1 MPDLRSDAESL
12 PRARPEVHV
21 ALRDEG
27 SPVLCDPDP
36 SHLASTM
43 VLLMQLKQ
51 VPFRVIAEFRMS
63 VEPLISH
70 MAAERI
76 SSEALAELAQ
86 TVSQMSG
93 DLDDEHSFLE
103 ANERFHDVIAWSSG
117 NAMFGYIIDSVL
129 GIMDGSTI
137 GIDYPL
143 HRRKAILNA
152 HENILHA
159 LAAHD
164 PEQSQARMREHIE
177 AYMTYAQRKFPEVMG
192 KVIRWDRLSF

>member
-12 PRARPEVHV
+12 PRALPEVHV

-103 ANERFHDVIAWSSG
+103 ANERFHV
-117 NAMFGYIIDSVL
+117 
-129 GIMDGSTI
+129 MD
-137 GIDYPL
+137 
-143 HRRKAILNA
+143 
-152 HENILHA
+152 
-159 LAAHD
+159 
-164 PEQSQARMREHIE
+164 
-177 AYMTYAQRKFPEVMG
+177 
-192 KVIRWDRLSF
+192 KVIHLDRLTG

>member
-1 MPDLRSDAESL
+1 
-12 PRARPEVHV
+12 V

-27 SPVLCDPDP
+27 SPVLCDPDA

-63 VEPLISH
+63 AEPSISH

-93 DLDDEHSFLE
+93 DLDNERSFLE
-103 ANERFHDVIAWSSG
+103 ANERFHV
-117 NAMFGYIIDSVL
+117 
-129 GIMDGSTI
+129 MD
-137 GIDYPL
+137 
-143 HRRKAILNA
+143 
-152 HENILHA
+152 
-159 LAAHD
+159 
-164 PEQSQARMREHIE
+164 
-177 AYMTYAQRKFPEVMG
+177 
-192 KVIRWDRLSF
+192 KVIHLDRLTADTTRAPLGVTRDALSADHHRSGQGTVDIRRYCARCDLRILFDS